1 MQEPDA
7 PIVLCRGEGEVL
19 ADSQSWSSRIK
30 AARDELLLF
39 ESSSGPGERGAAP
52 HIHRE
57 HADAFYVLEG
67 ELLFHVAGEQ
77 RSLSVGSFVLA
88 PPELV
93 HGFEVGPEGA
103 RYLNLHVPG
112 RAYASLARARRDG
125 IEFDAAGGDS
135 FPPPT
140 DGEAVD
146 SGTSIVLHAGEGER
160 VGTNVVKAARPE
172 LSLIECEVKS
182 GGEVQP
188 HLHRG
193 HSDSFYVLEGE
204 LEFRTGDEV
213 VIATAGTFVLS
224 PPGVVHSFRNTS
236 AEPARLLNL
245 HTPGGFVEYWRE
257 LVALHEQGIQPDDTF
272 FEHHDVFDPD

>member
-172 LSLIECEVKS
+172 LSLIEFEVKS

-272 FEHHDVFDPD
+272 FEHHDVFDPG